1 VSPSEAAAVSARG
14 AAARPARGA
23 AGILRRRGAAA
34 FLYALELA
42 AVVIAVAP
50 ILWMISTS
58 LKPEGQILSAVPHW
72 IPQTWTLENF
82 RQVLAKYAFLRWTA
96 NSVVVAV
103 VATAVAVALDAMA
116 GYALARFAFPGSG
129 LIYSVII
136 SMLLVPIQVTVIP
149 LFVLFAQV
157 RMLDTFQALILP
169 TTANVT
175 GVFLMRQFF
184 LNIPAELEEAARI
197 DGAGDLQVFS
207 RVVLPLSRPAMAA
220 VAALTFV
227 SSWNNFL
234 WPLIATS
241 SDRARTLPVG
251 IAQYM
256 GAQAGTSGSAPA
268 FGPPL
273 ASAVMAT
280 APALIAFFLLQ
291 RYFTEGI
298 TTTGIKG

>member
-1 VSPSEAAAVSARG
+1 MNLRRIAIPAVAP
-14 AAARPARGA
+14 AARS
-23 AGILRRRGAAA
+23 RRRAGRVVRRQSLLGLMYAA
-34 FLYALELA
+34 EVA
-42 AVVIAVAP
+42 AVVVAVAP
-50 ILWMISTS
+50 IVWMVSTA

-72 IPQTWTLENF
+72 IPPTLTLENF
-82 RQVLAKYAFLRWTA
+82 QRVLAKYAFVRWMF

-103 VATAVAVALDAMA
+103 VATAVVVAIDAMA
-116 GYALARFAFPGSG
+116 GYALARFAFPGRG
-129 LIYSVII
+129 LIYDTII

-149 LFVLFAQV
+149 LFVIFAEW

-184 LNIPAELEEAARI
+184 LSIPGELEEAARI
-197 DGAGDLQVFS
+197 DGASDLQVFS
-207 RVVLPLSRPAMAA
+207 QVVLPLSRPAMAA

-227 SSWNNFL
+227 SSWNSFL
-234 WPLIATS
+234 WPLIATN
-241 SDRARTLPVG
+241 SDHARTLPVG

-280 APALIAFFLLQ
+280 APALLAFFLLQ
-291 RYFTEGI
+291 RYFTQGI
-298 TTTGIKG
+298 TMTGIKG

>member
-1 VSPSEAAAVSARG
+1 VSGRDTAAPAP
-14 AAARPARGA
+14 AARVARRGRRA
-23 AGILRRRGAAA
+23 LRRGGVTG
-34 FLYALELA
+34 FLYAAEIA
-42 AVVIAVAP
+42 AVVIALAP
-50 ILWMISTS
+50 IVWMISTS
-58 LKPEGQILSAVPHW
+58 LKPEGQILSATPHW
-72 IPQTWTLENF
+72 IPQVMTLENF
-82 RQVLAKYAFLRWTA
+82 RRVLARYAFLRWTA

-103 VATAVAVALDAMA
+103 VATAAAVALDALA
-116 GYALARFAFPGSG
+116 GYALARFTFPGG
-129 LIYSVII
+129 GVIYSVIV

-149 LFVLFAQV
+149 LFVVFAEW

-169 TTANVT
+169 TTSNVT

-184 LNIPAELEEAARI
+184 LSIPGELEEAARI
-197 DGAGDLQVFS
+197 DGAGDIQVFF
-207 RVVLPLSRPAMAA
+207 RIVLPLSRPAMAA

-291 RYFTEGI
+291 RYFTQGI
-298 TTTGIKG
+298 TMTGIKG

>member
-1 VSPSEAAAVSARG
+1 MSPANSTVASAAAPALRPAG
-14 AAARPARGA
+14 AAARLA
-23 AGILRRRGAAA
+23 RRRAAA
-34 FLYALELA
+34 AALYAVEIA
-42 AVVIAVAP
+42 AVLIALAP
-50 ILWMISTS
+50 IVWMVSTS

-72 IPQTWTLENF
+72 IPETWTLENF
-82 RQVLAKYAFLRWTA
+82 RQVLAKYAFVRWTV
-96 NSVVVAV
+96 NSVAVAV
-103 VATAVAVALDAMA
+103 IATGIVVALDAMA
-116 GYALARFAFPGSG
+116 GYALARFTFPGSG
-129 LIYSVII
+129 VIYGTII

-149 LFVLFAQV
+149 LFVLFAEW

-169 TTANVT
+169 TTSNVT

-197 DGAGDLQVFS
+197 DGAGDLQVFA
-207 RVVLPLSRPAMAA
+207 RVVLPLSRPSMAA

-291 RYFTEGI
+291 RYFTQGI
-298 TTTGIKG
+298 TMTGIKG

>member
-1 VSPSEAAAVSARG
+1 MSPSGVTAASAAAP
-14 AAARPARGA
+14 AARPAGTASRG
-23 AGILRRRGAAA
+23 LRRHGVVSV
-34 FLYALELA
+34 LYAAEIA
-42 AVVIAVAP
+42 AVVLALAP
-50 ILWMISTS
+50 IVWMVSTS

-82 RQVLAKYAFLRWTA
+82 QQVLAKYAFIRWTA

-103 VATAVAVALDAMA
+103 VATAVVVVLDAMA

-129 LIYSVII
+129 VIYSAII

-149 LFVLFAQV
+149 LFVVFAEW

-197 DGAGDLQVFS
+197 DGASDLQVFS
-207 RVVLPLSRPAMAA
+207 RVVLPLSRPSMAA

-291 RYFTEGI
+291 RYFTQGI
-298 TTTGIKG
+298 TMTGIKG

>member
-1 VSPSEAAAVSARG
+1 MSPADITAASARG

-23 AGILRRRGAAA
+23 GVAFRRGGTAAV
-34 FLYALELA
+34 LYTLEIA
-42 AVVIAVAP
+42 AVVVAVAP
-50 ILWMISTS
+50 IVWMVSTS
-58 LKPEGQILSAVPHW
+58 LKPEGEILSAVPHW

-82 RQVLAKYAFLRWTA
+82 RQVLAKYAFLRWMA

-103 VATAVAVALDAMA
+103 VATAAAVAFDAMA
-116 GYALARFAFPGSG
+116 GYALARFAFPGRG
-129 LIYSVII
+129 VIFTAII

-149 LFVLFAQV
+149 LFVLFAQW

-197 DGAGDLQVFS
+197 DGAGDLQVFTL
-207 RVVLPLSRPAMAA
+207 VVLPLSRPSMAA

-234 WPLIATS
+234 WPLIAIS

-268 FGPPL
+268 FGPPM

-280 APALIAFFLLQ
+280 APALLAFFLLQ

>member
-1 VSPSEAAAVSARG
+1 MTPGNGTVASAAAPAVRRAGRAARFARRRTAAAV
-14 AAARPARGA
+14 
-23 AGILRRRGAAA
+23 
-34 FLYALELA
+34 LYAVEIA
-42 AVVIAVAP
+42 AVVIALAP
-50 ILWMISTS
+50 IAWMVSTS

-72 IPQTWTLENF
+72 IPETWTLENF
-82 RQVLAKYAFLRWTA
+82 RQVLAKYAFVRWTV
-96 NSVVVAV
+96 NSVVVAAIATGIV
-103 VATAVAVALDAMA
+103 VVLDAMA
-116 GYALARFAFPGSG
+116 GYALARFVFPGSG
-129 LIYSVII
+129 VIYAAII

-149 LFVLFAQV
+149 LFVLFAEW

-197 DGAGDLQVFS
+197 DGAGDLQVFA
-207 RVVLPLSRPAMAA
+207 RVVLPLSRPSMAA

-234 WPLIATS
+234 WPLIATN

-291 RYFTEGI
+291 RYFTQGI
-298 TTTGIKG
+298 TMTGIKG

>member
-1 VSPSEAAAVSARG
+1 VTSRRTVRREVAAVLMY
-14 AAARPARGA
+14 AAEVA
-23 AGILRRRGAAA
+23 I
-34 FLYALELA
+34 
-42 AVVIAVAP
+42 VVIAVAP
-50 ILWMISTS
+50 IIWMVSTA
-58 LKPEGQILSAVPHW
+58 LKPEGQILSATPHW
-72 IPQTWTLENF
+72 IPQTLTLENF
-82 RQVLAKYAFLRWTA
+82 QRVLAKYAFLRWMA

-103 VATAVAVALDAMA
+103 VATAIVVAIDAMA
-116 GYALARFAFPGSG
+116 GYALARFSFPGRG
-129 LIYSVII
+129 IIYDVII

-149 LFVLFAQV
+149 LFLIFAQV

-184 LNIPAELEEAARI
+184 LGIPAELEEAARI
-197 DGAGDLQVFS
+197 DGAGDLQVFA

-280 APALIAFFLLQ
+280 APALLAFFLLQ
-291 RYFTEGI
+291 RYFTQGI

>member
-1 VSPSEAAAVSARG
+1 VNLRRLAVPAPVSA
-14 AAARPARGA
+14 
-23 AGILRRRGAAA
+23 AGFRRRVGRALQRRGLLGLSYAAEA
-34 FLYALELA
+34 V
-42 AVVIAVAP
+42 AVVVALAP
-50 ILWMISTS
+50 IVWMVSTS
-58 LKPEGQILSAVPHW
+58 LKPEGQILSSVPHW
-72 IPQTWTLENF
+72 IPQTFTLENF
-82 RQVLAKYAFLRWTA
+82 QHVLAKYAFVRWTV

-103 VATAVAVALDAMA
+103 VATAIVVVIDAMA
-116 GYALARFAFPGSG
+116 GYALARFTFPGRG
-129 LIYSVII
+129 LIYDTII

-149 LFVLFAQV
+149 LFVIFAQWH
-157 RMLDTFQALILP
+157 MLDSLQALILP

-184 LNIPAELEEAARI
+184 LGIPGELEEAARI
-197 DGAGDLQVFS
+197 DGASDLQVFS
-207 RVVLPLSRPAMAA
+207 WIVVPLSRPAMAA

-234 WPLIATS
+234 WPLIAIS

-268 FGPPL
+268 FGAPL

-280 APALIAFFLLQ
+280 APALLAFFLLQ
-291 RYFTEGI
+291 RYFTQGI
-298 TTTGIKG
+298 TMTGIKG

>member
-1 VSPSEAAAVSARG
+1 MSARRIASGVVAPAAVPQPWVRWTLGREGVTVLWYAAA
-14 AAARPARGA
+14 
-23 AGILRRRGAAA
+23 
-34 FLYALELA
+34 LA
-42 AVVIAVAP
+42 AVVAALAP
-50 ILWMISTS
+50 IVWMLSTS
-58 LKPEGQILSAVPHW
+58 LKPEGQILSFTPHW
-72 IPQTWTLENF
+72 IPQTFTLENF
-82 RQVLAKYAFLRWTA
+82 GLVLARYAFLRWIV

-103 VATAVAVALDAMA
+103 AATGIVVAIDAMA
-116 GYALARFAFPGSG
+116 GYALARFTFPGRG
-129 LIYSVII
+129 LIYDTII

-149 LFVLFAQV
+149 LFLIFAQV
-157 RMLDTFQALILP
+157 HMLDTFQALILP

-184 LNIPAELEEAARI
+184 LGIPAELEEAARI

-207 RVVLPLSRPAMAA
+207 RVVLPLSRPVMAA

-234 WPLIATS
+234 WPLIAIN
-241 SDRARTLPVG
+241 SDRSRTLPVG

-280 APALIAFFLLQ
+280 APALLAFFLLQ
-291 RYFTEGI
+291 RYLTQGI

>member
-1 VSPSEAAAVSARG
+1 VSPSGVTAASAAAPAT
-14 AAARPARGA
+14 RPAGTASRG
-23 AGILRRRGAAA
+23 LRRHGVASV
-34 FLYALELA
+34 LYAAEIA
-42 AVVIAVAP
+42 AVVLALAP
-50 ILWMISTS
+50 IVWMVSTS

-82 RQVLAKYAFLRWTA
+82 RQVLAKYAFIRWTA

-103 VATAVAVALDAMA
+103 VATAVVVVLDAMA

-129 LIYSVII
+129 VIYSAII

-149 LFVLFAQV
+149 LFVVFAEW

-197 DGAGDLQVFS
+197 DGASDLQVFS
-207 RVVLPLSRPAMAA
+207 RVVLPLSRPSMAA

-291 RYFTEGI
+291 RYFTQGI
-298 TTTGIKG
+298 TMTGIKG

>member
-1 VSPSEAAAVSARG
+1 VSLRRLAVPAAVAPRTRRR
-14 AAARPARGA
+14 AAQT
-23 AGILRRRGAAA
+23 LRRGG
-34 FLYALELA
+34 LLGLSYATQLA
-42 AVVIAVAP
+42 AVLVAVAP
-50 ILWMISTS
+50 IAWMISTS
-58 LKPEGQILSAVPHW
+58 LKPEGQILSAVPRW
-72 IPQTWTLENF
+72 IPQTVTAENF
-82 RQVLAKYAFLRWTA
+82 QQVLAKYAFVRWTL
-96 NSVVVAV
+96 NSVIVAVAATAVVVAI
-103 VATAVAVALDAMA
+103 DAMA
-116 GYALARFAFPGSG
+116 GYALARFTFPGRT
-129 LIYSVII
+129 LIYDTVI

-149 LFVLFAQV
+149 LFVVFAGWH
-157 RMLDTFQALILP
+157 MLDTFQALILP

-184 LNIPAELEEAARI
+184 LGVPAELEEAARI
-197 DGAGDLQVFS
+197 DGASDVDVFA

-280 APALIAFFLLQ
+280 APALLAFFLLQ
-291 RYFTEGI
+291 RYFTQGI
-298 TTTGIKG
+298 TMTGIKG

>member
-1 VSPSEAAAVSARG
+1 MSPSNGTVASATAPAVRPAGGAARLARRRAAAAVLYG
-14 AAARPARGA
+14 AE
-23 AGILRRRGAAA
+23 I
-34 FLYALELA
+34 A
-42 AVVIAVAP
+42 AVLIALAP
-50 ILWMISTS
+50 IVWMVSTS

-72 IPQTWTLENF
+72 IPETWTLENF
-82 RQVLAKYAFLRWTA
+82 RQVLAKYAFLRWTV

-103 VATAVAVALDAMA
+103 IATGIVVVLDAMA

-129 LIYSVII
+129 VIYSTII

-149 LFVLFAQV
+149 LFVVFAEW

-197 DGAGDLQVFS
+197 DGASDLQVFS
-207 RVVLPLSRPAMAA
+207 RVVLPLSRPSMAA

-291 RYFTEGI
+291 RYFTQGI
-298 TTTGIKG
+298 TMTGIKG

>member
-1 VSPSEAAAVSARG
+1 MSPSGVTAASAAAPAS
-14 AAARPARGA
+14 RPASTASRA
-23 AGILRRRGAAA
+23 LRRRGVAAV
-34 FLYALELA
+34 LYAAEIA
-42 AVVIAVAP
+42 AVVVALAP
-50 ILWMISTS
+50 IVWMVSTS

-82 RQVLAKYAFLRWTA
+82 QQVLAKYAFIRWTA

-103 VATAVAVALDAMA
+103 VATAVVVVLDAMA

-129 LIYSVII
+129 VIYSAII

-149 LFVLFAQV
+149 LFVVFAEW

-197 DGAGDLQVFS
+197 DGASDLQVFS
-207 RVVLPLSRPAMAA
+207 RVVLPLSRPSMAA

-291 RYFTEGI
+291 RYFTQGI
-298 TTTGIKG
+298 TMTGIKG

>member
-1 VSPSEAAAVSARG
+1 MSPSGVTAASATVRARRPADTAARALRRQGVAAV
-14 AAARPARGA
+14 
-23 AGILRRRGAAA
+23 
-34 FLYALELA
+34 LYAAEIA
-42 AVVIAVAP
+42 AVVVALAP
-50 ILWMISTS
+50 IVWMVSTS

-72 IPQTWTLENF
+72 IPETWTLENF
-82 RQVLAKYAFLRWTA
+82 RQVLAKYAFIRWTA
-96 NSVVVAV
+96 NSVIVTVI
-103 VATAVAVALDAMA
+103 ATAIVVVLDAMA

-129 LIYSVII
+129 VIYATII

-149 LFVLFAQV
+149 LFVLFAEW

-207 RVVLPLSRPAMAA
+207 RVVLPLSRPSMAA

-291 RYFTEGI
+291 RYFTQGI
-298 TTTGIKG
+298 TMTGIKG